1 MSCPINNILEVIYLQ
16 PRVLCTSLRYFFDPV
31 NGINASEAKRFVVV
45 VKDEELVC
53 FQINK
58 LSCEGLD
65 LYKRHTSHVAY
76 HYC

>member
-1 MSCPINNILEVIYLQ
+1 MSCPITNILEVIFLLLL
-16 PRVLCTSLRYFFDPV
+16 VLCTNLRYFFDPV

-76 HYC
+76 HDC